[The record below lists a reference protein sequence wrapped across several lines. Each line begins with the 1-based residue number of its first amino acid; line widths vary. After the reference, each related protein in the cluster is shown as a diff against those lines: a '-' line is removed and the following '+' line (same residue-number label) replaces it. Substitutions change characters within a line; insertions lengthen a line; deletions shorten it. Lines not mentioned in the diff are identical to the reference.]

1 MARKRHVPVKKRAKK
16 KASGEAPAAST
27 PEAPLVAPG
36 DAGVKPRAPVIA
48 QSKPK
53 ALLSAVR
60 DDMGV
65 PDDILVELKGTTGWL
80 MFAAVLQ
87 FLGALGCLVVG
98 GLLILQA
105 VLLQGSM
112 NAGEVRV
119 SVGSLGAIA
128 VAAGFL
134 IGMFIYLML
143 GLRMVRFCNAVG
155 RVRQSGDEHDLE
167 FVLGYLRGI
176 WQILGASILV
186 MLVLSVVSALIAR

>member
-1 MARKRHVPVKKRAKK
+1 MPVKKRAKK
-16 KASGEAPAAST
+16 KAAAESPATAAD
-27 PEAPLVAPG
+27 APLVAPG
-36 DAGVKPRAPVIA
+36 NAGESGVRRAPVIA

-60 DDMGV
+60 DDIGV
-65 PDDILVELKGTTGWL
+65 PDDILAELKGTTGWL
-80 MFAAVLQ
+80 MFAAVFQ
-87 FLGALGCLVVG
+87 FLGALACLVIG

-112 NAGEVRV
+112 SAGEARV

-128 VAAGFL
+128 VAVGFL
-134 IGMFIYLML
+134 IGMSIYLML

-186 MLVLSVVSALIAR
+186 MLVLSVISALIAR